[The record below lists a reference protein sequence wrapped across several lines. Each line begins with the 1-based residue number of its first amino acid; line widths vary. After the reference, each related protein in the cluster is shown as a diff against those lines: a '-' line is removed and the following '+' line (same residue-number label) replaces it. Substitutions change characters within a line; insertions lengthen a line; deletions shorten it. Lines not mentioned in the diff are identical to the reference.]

1 MHMMFTEEEKE
12 WIDMRT
18 FGWPIKNGCPKEI
31 RESIERK
38 KRKIDSQKVSR
49 PEDNE
54 WRNIVMTKR

>member
-18 FGWPIKNGCPKEI
+18 FGWPIKKGCPKEI

-49 PEDNE
+49 SEDNE